1 MLVWEARYCR
11 VSSALLKLSLS
22 VMEYTTMQTWGSYVV
37 RMFSAC
43 KQCVTMFKYYM
54 NKITDTPR
62 KKESLITKFRYV
74 EIIRERERLLCQV
87 NIQIS
92 GSLQATNIAGLNLSY
107 KHHQTHKKF
116 MPIETHVMK

>member
-37 RMFSAC
+37 RMFSAY
-43 KQCVTMFKYYM
+43 KQCVTMFKYCM

-62 KKESLITKFRYV
+62 KEESLITKFRYF
-74 EIIRERERLLCQV
+74 EIIRERERHLCQV

-92 GSLQATNIAGLNLSY
+92 GSLQATNIAGLNLSD
-107 KHHQTHKKF
+107 KHHKTHKKF
-116 MPIETHVMK
+116 MTIETHVMK